1 MDGLSEEFQNY
12 RIIMGMDKASWHTGD
27 KAKKWGNIVPMFQ
40 PSHSPEV
47 NPVENLWHH
56 IREKGEFK
64 NKTFDSMKDVEEALV
79 EQLRNLDK
87 ETVKSVCLY
96 HWIKNSI

>member
-1 MDGLSEEFQNY
+1 
-12 RIIMGMDKASWHTGD
+12 MDKASWHTVY
-27 KAKKWGNIVPMFQ
+27 KAKKWDNIVPMFQ
-40 PSHSPEV
+40 PSYSPEV

-64 NKTFDSMKDVEEALV
+64 NKTFDSIKYIKEALV
-79 EQLRNLDK
+79 EQLKNLDK
-87 ETVKSVCLY
+87 EMVKSVCLY